1 MAENIKLA
9 FFGIWR
15 HKFRSILTMMGIII
29 GISAMI
35 AIVSTIQ
42 GINNQLKHD
51 LAGSGNNSVVVQLYE
66 GDYPLDMS
74 RTLLTDGIVPID
86 KKLRDEIADLNTV
99 SGVSLYTSR
108 SVYDNVYYQD
118 NALTGGMLYGVDR
131 DYLDLY
137 GYSLKAGR
145 LFAPKDYSY
154 FRKVAVVDQAAVT
167 NIFEGDLP
175 LGKVIDVMGEP
186 FTVIGVVGT
195 DAEIPTEDIH
205 TPEDYYTLMNQDSG
219 AVFIPDSTW
228 PLLYRYDEPQ
238 TIAVQTR
245 NTDDM
250 TGIGARVSGIVN
262 ESLGLAEEGRVQ
274 YKSENLMRQ
283 AQELRSLSGAMR
295 NQLMWIAGI
304 ALIVGG
310 VGVMNVMLVSV
321 TERSREIGLKKAIGA
336 RKSMIL
342 VQFLTEAAVLTCT
355 GGIVGV
361 AGGIVLSAVVSSV
374 TEIPWSVSVWSILVS
389 VIFSVVIGLVFG
401 VIPAVKAANQNPI
414 EALRRT

>member
-29 GISAMI
+29 GISALI

-42 GINNQLKHD
+42 GINNQLKRD
-51 LAGSGNNSVVVQLYE
+51 LAGAGNNAVVVQLYE

-74 RTLLTDGIVPID
+74 RTMLTDGIVPID
-86 KKLRDEIADLNTV
+86 QELRDELADLNTV

-131 DYLDLY
+131 NYLELY
-137 GYSLKAGR
+137 GYRLQSGR

-154 FRKVAVVDQAAVT
+154 FRKVAVIDQAAVT
-167 NIFEGDLP
+167 NIFDGDSP
-175 LGKVIDVMGEP
+175 LGRVIDVTGEP
-186 FTVIGVVGT
+186 FTVIGVVSMDT
-195 DAEIPTEDIH
+195 EFPAEDIH
-205 TPEDYYTLMNQDSG
+205 TPEDYYALVNKDSG

-250 TGIGARVSGIVN
+250 TGIGAQVSGIVN
-262 ESLGLAEEGRVQ
+262 DKLGLAEGGRVQ

-283 AQELRSLSGAMR
+283 AQELRTLSGAMR

-336 RKSMIL
+336 RKSVIL
-342 VQFLTEAAVLTCT
+342 IQFLTEAAVLTCT

-361 AGGIVLSAVVSSV
+361 AGGIGLSAVVSGV
-374 TEIPWSVSVWSILVS
+374 TEIPWSVNIWSIFVS
-389 VIFSVVIGLVFG
+389 VIFSVIIGLGFG
-401 VIPAVKAANQNPI
+401 IIPAVKAANQNPI
-414 EALRRT
+414 DALRRT